1 MDSTT
6 HPLLEVCLVL
16 LDVGGSAQ
24 AELAVQL
31 QLLDTLTEDVFVCG
45 VG

>member
-16 LDVGGSAQ
+16 LDVGWC
-24 AELAVQL
+24 AETEVAIELE
-31 QLLDTLTEDVFVCG
+31 LLDALS
-45 VG
+45 